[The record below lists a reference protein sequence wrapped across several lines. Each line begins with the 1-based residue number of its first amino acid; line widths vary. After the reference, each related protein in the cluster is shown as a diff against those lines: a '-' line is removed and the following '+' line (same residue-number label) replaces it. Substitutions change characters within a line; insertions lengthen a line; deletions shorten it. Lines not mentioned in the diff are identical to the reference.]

1 MITACATTKLGH
13 SERLFPALALT
24 FWMTPSVYSPS
35 KIVVVL
41 VGDPGADWAAEA
53 AAAGGG
59 GGASGAQ
66 AETARIEIPKSK
78 NCFI

>member
-1 MITACATTKLGH
+1 MITACASTKLGH
-13 SERLFPALALT
+13 SERLFPALALA
-24 FWMTPSVYSPS
+24 FWTTPWVYSPS

-41 VGDPGADWAAEA
+41 VGDPGAGWAAEA
-53 AAAGGG
+53 GAAGGG
-59 GGASGAQ
+59 GACGAQ